1 MSSPRTLRI
10 LDLGRVDALRSQTAW
25 HALGHVA
32 PRPGEVTLSF
42 LSSRDPYV
50 CLGRHRSVDELDLDY
65 VAARGLPVFRRMVG
79 GGPVYLDRD
88 QVLFQLSLPASEVS
102 PRRDVALAELLEPA
116 AAALRACGV
125 DARLDPTGEVSV
137 GAAKVCGHGAGQI
150 EDTVLVVGNLIL
162 GFDHEAAARVLRTSC
177 DATTDEVL
185 RLMRRHVHA
194 TPVDVVRW
202 QRAMVDAY
210 ADALGAVP
218 TAGEIRPDEARET
231 ERLDAVLGR
240 PDWVEAVRRPARDVR
255 TLKVRA
261 DVWVHEWTHE
271 DGCLV
276 VSVADGHVDN
286 VLAVGTGPRPAA
298 LVGAPVDRAR
308 EVLSRDRIEPLAAAL
323 AAVPTGG
330 VSR

>member
-1 MSSPRTLRI
+1 MSSPRTLRV
-10 LDLGRVDALRSQTAW
+10 LDLGHVDGLRSQTAW

-42 LSSRDPYV
+42 QRSRDPYV
-50 CLGRHRSVDELDLDY
+50 CLGRHRSRDELDLEY
-65 VAARGLPVFRRMVG
+65 VAAQALPVFRRMVG

-88 QVLFQLSLPASEVS
+88 QVFFQLSLPAAEVS
-102 PRRDVALAELLEPA
+102 PRRDVALATLLEPA
-116 AAALRACGV
+116 AAALRTCGV
-125 DARLDPTGEVSV
+125 DAVLDAAGEISV

-150 EDTVLVVGNLIL
+150 EDMVLVVGNLIL
-162 GFDHEAAARVLRTSC
+162 GFDHERAARVLRTSC
-177 DATTDEVL
+177 EATTDELL
-185 RLMRRHVHA
+185 RLMRRYVHP
-194 TPVDVVRW
+194 TPVDAGTW

-210 ADALGAVP
+210 SAALAVDP
-218 TAGEIRPDEARET
+218 VAGGLRPDEVREM
-231 ERLDAVLGR
+231 ERLDGVLAR
-240 PDWVEAVRRPARDVR
+240 PDWVDAVRRPARDVR

-261 DVWVHEWTHE
+261 GVWVHEWTHE
-271 DGCLV
+271 AGCLV

-286 VLAVGTGPRPAA
+286 VLAVGSGPQPRA

-308 EVLSRDRIEPLAAAL
+308 EALTRDRIEPLAAAL